1 MTKFNLAK
9 LAGDLRVFTRKHQ
22 PEILTGLGVTG
33 MVSTVIMAIKATP
46 KALDRME
53 EVKAAHA
60 EDTDKKAFCIDVLRN
75 VAPVYI
81 PTIIIGGLSIS
92 CIVGASSVNYRRN
105 AALATA
111 YALSESALKEYQ
123 EKVVE
128 TIGDKKEEAIRA
140 SIAKDRYEK
149 EPIANRE
156 IYITKKGKTK
166 FYDPLSGRYF
176 ESDID
181 ALKKIENELNRR
193 MRDENE
199 ISLNEFY
206 YEIGLPGTELG
217 EIMGWSIER
226 GYIDLDFIA
235 AKMPDDDNELCF
247 MVGHNRRPDYRYR

>member
-1 MTKFNLAK
+1 MAKLNLAQIVK
-9 LAGDLRVFTRKHQ
+9 DVRVSARKHQ
-22 PEILTGLGVTG
+22 PEILTGIGVAG
-33 MVSTVIMAIKATP
+33 MISTVIMAVKATP

-53 EVKAAHA
+53 EVKEIHA
-60 EDTDKKAFCIDVLRN
+60 EDTDKKAFCKDVLLK

-81 PTIIIGGLSIS
+81 PAAVIGGLSIS
-92 CIVGASSVNYRRN
+92 CLVGASSVNYRRN

-111 YALSESALKEYQ
+111 YTLSESALKEYQ

-128 TIGDKKEEAIRA
+128 TIGSKKEEAIRA

-149 EPIANRE
+149 EPITSRE
-156 IYITKKGKTK
+156 VYITEKGKTT

-206 YEIGLPGTELG
+206 YEVGLPGTELG

-226 GYIDLDFIA
+226 GYIDLEFIPE
-235 AKMPDDDNELCF
+235 KTPDDRPCF
-247 MVGHNRRPDYRYR
+247 MVGHNLRPDYRYK